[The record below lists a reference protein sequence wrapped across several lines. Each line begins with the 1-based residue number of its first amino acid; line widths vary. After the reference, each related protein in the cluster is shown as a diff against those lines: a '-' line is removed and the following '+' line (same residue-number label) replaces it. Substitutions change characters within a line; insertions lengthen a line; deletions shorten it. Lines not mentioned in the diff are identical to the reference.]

1 MLKEELLY
9 SGKAKDLYAT
19 SHEDLIVAQYKDQV
33 TMLNGARKEELA
45 GKGRLNN
52 LISSLIFEH
61 LNRAGIA
68 THFVEQLSETEQVNR
83 RVTVIPLEVVLRNYV
98 AGSFAKRFGLEEGD
112 KLPQPVLEFYYKR
125 DELDDPF
132 INDDHVL
139 FLGVSTSEEMAELRA
154 KTLEINRV
162 LTDLFARIGL
172 TLIDFKLEFGRT
184 ADGTLLLA
192 DEVSPDTCRLWD
204 ADGNHMDKDVFRRNL
219 GSLTD
224 VYTHVLEQLQA
235 LN

>member
-1 MLKEELLY
+1 
-9 SGKAKDLYAT
+9 
-19 SHEDLIVAQYKDQV
+19 
-33 TMLNGARKEELA
+33 MLNGARKEELA

-52 LISSLIFEH
+52 LISGLIFDH
-61 LNRAGIA
+61 LNQAGIA
-68 THFVEQLSETEQVNR
+68 THFVETLSETEQVNR

-98 AGSFAKRFGLEEGD
+98 AGSFAKRFGLEEGG

-139 FLGVSTSEEMAELRA
+139 FLGVATSGEMAELRA

-184 ADGTLLLA
+184 ADGHLLLA

-224 VYTHVLEQLQA
+224 VYELVLEKLRSLDESQCR
-235 LN
+235 